1 MRNLIQNIKKSLSVG
16 EMLLVLR
23 YYIRNRPLLFIK
35 IVTFVETLAYN
46 PYVVQNAISCL
57 TKQERKLLVSYL
69 RQLRMHSPSCY
80 ILFYSANKLELLG
93 KDTYH
98 LLYWMYW
105 NLKPTPVYSQKGFVT
120 RCWAVLQQ
128 SIENLGQPVL
138 GT

>member
-1 MRNLIQNIKKSLSVG
+1 MRNLIQNIKKSPSVG

-93 KDTYH
+93 KILIIY
-98 LLYWMYW
+98 YIGW
-105 NLKPTPVYSQKGFVT
+105 
-120 RCWAVLQQ
+120 
-128 SIENLGQPVL
+128 LGI
-138 GT
+138 